1 MLQNIWAIFAR
12 KLVAK
17 IFKITSLVTLLATQK
32 HLKTHQFYS
41 FLILYMGQPGLFLII
56 CVCYKHKFL
65 KKKLSALAGFK
76 LGSLQ

>member
-17 IFKITSLVTLLATQK
+17 IFKITSLVTLRATQK

-41 FLILYMGQPGLFLII
+41 FLILYMGQPGLF
-56 CVCYKHKFL
+56 
-65 KKKLSALAGFK
+65 
-76 LGSLQ
+76 